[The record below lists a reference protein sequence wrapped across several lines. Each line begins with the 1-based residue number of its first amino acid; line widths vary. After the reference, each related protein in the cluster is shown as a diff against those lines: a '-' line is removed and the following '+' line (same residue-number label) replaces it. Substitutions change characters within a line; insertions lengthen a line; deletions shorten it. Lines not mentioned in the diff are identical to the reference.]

1 MIAILSFVV
10 LGALFLVPNDRLDRL
25 ERTLNGHIYN
35 VDDNDGRD
43 SAVGD
48 VRQGQLGDN

>member
-10 LGALFLVPNDRLDRL
+10 LGALFLVTNDRLDRL

-35 VDDNDGRD
+35 VDANDDDAIG
-43 SAVGD
+43 AVGD
-48 VRQGQLGDN
+48 LRQE